1 LFPAGA
7 TIAVLSSRTKKRVA
21 TTVEDSVMATNS
33 SGVLGVI
40 VLGLAALSSVG
51 CAGVAGP
58 NLGVFGVPIPVSPF
72 FQDKKEDE
80 WWVKERYDRVP
91 VLGPLTSG
99 GPVHA
104 LDPPSDDEIM
114 RSLERAHPVEG
125 GFPLLHEV
133 QRNNVR
139 IMKEKISDYVDPPR
153 FYPLIGP
160 AQQHHAHYKCTVF
173 YTQTTNIGWP
183 IPHQLI
189 DEDAREVIY
198 VDHNHFHMV
207 GNVDTGAGA
216 DF

>member
-1 LFPAGA
+1 
-7 TIAVLSSRTKKRVA
+7 
-21 TTVEDSVMATNS
+21 MATNRS
-33 SGVLGVI
+33 RVLGLI
-40 VLGLAALSSVG
+40 VLGLASLASVG

-72 FQDKKEDE
+72 LMDKKEDE
-80 WWVKERYDRVP
+80 YWVKERYDRVP

-99 GPVHA
+99 GPVQA

-125 GFPLLHEV
+125 GFPFLHEV

-139 IMKEKISDYVDPPR
+139 IMKEKIADYVDPPR

-173 YTQTTNIGWP
+173 YTETKNIGWP
-183 IPHQLI
+183 VPHQLI
-189 DEDAREVIY
+189 DQDAREVIY

>member
-1 LFPAGA
+1 MAVKAWNLTGVIALA
-7 TIAVLSSRTKKRVA
+7 AVL
-21 TTVEDSVMATNS
+21 
-33 SGVLGVI
+33 
-40 VLGLAALSSVG
+40 LSSVG

-58 NLGVFGVPIPVSPF
+58 NLTVAGVPIPVTPF
-72 FQDKKEDE
+72 MQAKREDE
-80 WWVKERYDRVP
+80 YWQKERYQRVP

-99 GPVHA
+99 GPVQA

-114 RSLERAHPVEG
+114 IALERAHPVKG

-139 IMKEKISDYVDPPR
+139 IVKEKIADYIDPPR
-153 FYPLIGP
+153 FYPLMGP
-160 AQQHHAHYKCTVF
+160 AQQHHAHYKCTVY
-173 YTQTTNIGWP
+173 YTEITRVGWP
-183 IPHQLI
+183 IPHTLR

-207 GNVDTGAGA
+207 GNVETGPQS